1 MTLMETRIPDD
12 IKLPVEIRFFRVSS
26 VVIHEHFVSF
36 FMLYV
41 TCSILLNYF
50 YFTQI
55 NKNSS
60 SILLTA
66 LTPTCTLI

>member
-1 MTLMETRIPDD
+1 METRILDD
-12 IKLPVEIRFFRVSS
+12 IKIPVEIRFFHSSS

-41 TCSILLNYF
+41 ACSILPNDY

-55 NKNSS
+55 NKNSP